1 MDWCNIA
8 KSLTRCNLIIVCM
21 YVCMSVWC
29 VLIKNIIERNAISNL
44 FGFFFFFHL
53 WWKGE
58 RKLCLEVWWDLAG
71 VILGLQMVIRLLF
84 YLFICFSLVVLDCT
98 LFSLKCLRDRFN
110 RQYYICSIGHLS
122 SDKCFNL

>member
-44 FGFFFFFHL
+44 FGFFFS
-53 WWKGE
+53 
-58 RKLCLEVWWDLAG
+58 
-71 VILGLQMVIRLLF
+71 
-84 YLFICFSLVVLDCT
+84 FICDEKEKESCAWKFDEASRGW
-98 LFSLKCLRDRFN
+98 F
-110 RQYYICSIGHLS
+110 
-122 SDKCFNL
+122 